1 LAFGCTGRKSGSGDA
16 GRKSRS
22 GDTGRKSRSGDAG
35 SGDAGRGDAGS
46 GDAGKRGE
54 MTEEQ
59 LVLVERH
66 PEQRTALL
74 RINRPKQLNALNAEV
89 MDQLCDAME
98 GLDRDDGVR
107 VMVVTGNER
116 AFAAGADIGE
126 MAGASPIDMLKGN
139 RIGQWDR
146 VRRITKPVIAAVNGW
161 CLGGGCE
168 LAMTLDLIVAGES
181 AKFGQPEIGI
191 GVIPGAGGTQ
201 RLTRAIGK
209 AKAMRMILT
218 GEPITAREAEAAG
231 LVAQVT
237 ADELC
242 VEDALA
248 LAAKIAA
255 KSPLALRL
263 AKESVNAAFEMS
275 LTDALAHERRLFYL
289 LFASEDQK
297 EGMAAFLEKR
307 TPDFTGR

>member
-1 LAFGCTGRKSGSGDA
+1 
-16 GRKSRS
+16 
-22 GDTGRKSRSGDAG
+22 
-35 SGDAGRGDAGS
+35 
-46 GDAGKRGE
+46 
-54 MTEEQ
+54 MTDEQ
-59 LVLVERH
+59 LVVVERN
-66 PEQRTALL
+66 EEARTALV
-74 RINRPKQLNALNAEV
+74 RINRPKQLNALNGPT
-89 MDQLCDAME
+89 MDALCDALE
-98 GLDRDDGVR
+98 GLDRDDAIR

-126 MAGASPIDMLKGN
+126 MANATPIDMLKAN

-146 VRRITKPVIAAVNGW
+146 VRRIGKPVIAAVNGW

-168 LAMTLDLIVAGES
+168 LAMALDLIVAGEG
-181 AKFGQPEIGI
+181 AKFGQPEINIGI
-191 GVIPGAGGTQ
+191 IPGAGGTQ

-209 AKAMRMILT
+209 GKAMRMILT
-218 GEPITAREAEAAG
+218 GEPITAREAFDAG
-231 LVAQVT
+231 LVAQLT
-237 ADELC
+237 TDELT
-242 VEDALA
+242 VEDALT
-248 LAAKIAA
+248 LAATIAQ

-263 AKESVNAAFEMS
+263 AKESVNAAYEMG